1 MSQSMAVTSSVLVF
15 DVNETLLDMRSLE
28 PEFAELFGSPD
39 SITVWFLRL
48 LHASLV
54 ETVSG
59 GEADFAALARAA
71 LETTAQARRVSL
83 RVEQADRLIARL
95 RRLPV
100 HPEVPAALRS
110 LREVGFVTA
119 TLTNSPSGFVREQL
133 TAAGIDDLFEAILS
147 VDEVGLFKPAP
158 QPYRMA
164 AERLGVP
171 IGRVRM
177 VAAHDWDVAGAIR
190 AGASAA
196 FVARPGS
203 PFSPVLPRPDVVGR
217 DLQDVADRIVEI
229 DRPQA

>member
-1 MSQSMAVTSSVLVF
+1 MASSVLVF
-15 DVNETLLDMRSLE
+15 DVNETLLDLRSLE
-28 PEFAELFGSPD
+28 PEFADLFGSPG
-39 SITVWFLRL
+39 SLTEWFLRL

-59 GEADFAALARAA
+59 G
-71 LETTAQARRVSL
+71 
-83 RVEQADRLIARL
+83 QADQVIARL

-100 HPEVPAALRS
+100 HPEVSAALHS
-110 LREVGFVTA
+110 LREAGFVTA
-119 TLTNSPSGFVREQL
+119 TLTNSPSGLVREQL
-133 TAAGIDDLFEAILS
+133 AAAGIDELFEAIFS
-147 VDEVGLFKPAP
+147 VDEVGVFKPAP

-171 IGRVRM
+171 IERVRM

-196 FVARPGS
+196 FVARPGQ

-217 DLQDVADRIVEI
+217 DLQEVADLIVET
-229 DRPQA
+229 DRP